1 MTLSADLTVG
11 LWKST
16 LAKRSSVTRKSQFY
30 SSHGADNTLRQEQCF
45 MLICDSFPL
54 MSLDLSRYYPHSLDE
69 EGASRMVHWEGWSLG
84 QEDPLEKEMA
94 THSIFLSG
102 ESHGQRSLVGVG
114 PDLATQTTAMDE
126 TQRSWLAP
134 RASVGS
140 WV

>member
-1 MTLSADLTVG
+1 MTLSADLTVR

-69 EGASRMVHWEGWSLG
+69 EGASRMVHWEG
-84 QEDPLEKEMA
+84 
-94 THSIFLSG
+94 
-102 ESHGQRSLVGVG
+102 
-114 PDLATQTTAMDE
+114 
-126 TQRSWLAP
+126 
-134 RASVGS
+134 
-140 WV
+140 